1 MPNVNDVRI
10 GAPEQKTTGAI
21 KHAPVGTTLPVLSDI
36 GASGVTLDPAFVG
49 DEYVSEDGLTLSPSM
64 STTNIKDWSG
74 STVRKVH
81 DEVELFQILD
91 AALNLSVALNGISC
105 FCRGSFRVLRFSGYE
120 LKIAFGDDYV
130 TSAAASSAHGAQV
143 RAALGAHLPDTQSWV
158 FLMKDGDARVVIVVP
173 NGQITEVGDVTF
185 VSNNAIG
192 WQVTLSTY
200 PDSDGNS
207 IYIMTDDGVVS

>member
-36 GASGVTLDPAFVG
+36 GTSGVTLDPAFVG

-74 STVRKVH
+74 TVVRKLLEEF
-81 DEVELFQILD
+81 DGT
-91 AALNLSVALNGISC
+91 LSWTMISTN
-105 FCRGSFRVLRFSGYE
+105 E
-120 LKIAFGDDYV
+120 DTLKIAFGDDYV

-200 PDSDGNS
+200 PGSDGNS